1 MIEIANPFSP
11 IETLNIDA
19 AKNAGVEILLK
30 REDLSHPFISGNKW
44 RKLKYYL
51 IDARLQQ
58 KSILATFGGAYSNH
72 LLATACAGA
81 KYGFKSIG
89 FVRGNKVSNH
99 MLQLC
104 KLFGMDLYFVS
115 YADYAKHKLEI
126 AKKQLLHVL
135 NEVYFINEG
144 GSGLLG
150 EKGVSEIIDE
160 VKNKT
165 DVLFCA
171 IGTGSTFAGLLH
183 GVNKQKLN
191 IQLHGILVLKG
202 MEESLEHRFKSYGL
216 NYTLHNQYNF
226 GGYAKVNPVLKTF
239 VQEMAANTGV
249 LFDYVYEAKMMY
261 GLIDLIKQG
270 CFKQGTRIMA
280 LHNGGT
286 LSMLSML

>member
-1 MIEIANPFSP
+1 MEIANPFSP
-11 IETLNIDA
+11 IEPLNIGI
-19 AKNAGVEILLK
+19 AKKAGIEILLK

-72 LLATACAGA
+72 LLATACAAA

-89 FVRGNKVSNH
+89 FVRGNEVSNH

-104 KLFGMDLYFVS
+104 KLFGMDLFFLS
-115 YADYAKHKLEI
+115 RTDYANHKMEI
-126 AKKQLLHVL
+126 ATKQLMQVF

-150 EKGVSEIIDE
+150 EKGVAEIINE
-160 VKNKT
+160 VKSQA

-171 IGTGSTFAGLLH
+171 IGTGSTFAGLLQ
-183 GVNKQKLN
+183 GVNNHGLPM
-191 IQLHGILVLKG
+191 QLHGIPVLKG
-202 MEESLEHRFKSYGL
+202 MEEAFQKQFNSYGL
-216 NYTLHNQYNF
+216 NYCLHHQYHF
-226 GGYAKVNPVLKTF
+226 GGYAKTNDALKAF
-239 VQEMAANTGV
+239 VQEMAENTGI

-261 GLIDLIKQG
+261 GLLDLIKQG
-270 CFKQGTRIMA
+270 YFKQGTRIMA

-286 LSMLSML
+286 LGMLSML